1 MPFTSELSDPPRIS
15 REDDEDQDES
25 NKSSSGTVSD
35 IESGTGNSST
45 HQSTSE
51 GTNGEDS
58 HLAMIKREERAVKRA
73 KLFVGL
79 SVFFCAVAV
88 IVAVYLLTSTSD
100 TRSFELAVSN
110 TRTWL
115 QQKCEFAFSRCD
127 RFLNH
132 SPSLW
137 CTLL

>member
-88 IVAVYLLTSTSD
+88 IVAV
-100 TRSFELAVSN
+100 AVGV
-110 TRTWL
+110 TV
-115 QQKCEFAFSRCD
+115 
-127 RFLNH
+127 
-132 SPSLW
+132 
-137 CTLL
+137 